1 MSFISSASGFT
12 LGEGTFNN
20 VHGPLVNIFQPEGQP
35 VGDIGALLQSLLGDK
50 WRRREE
56 STVVEEPARGR
67 EDTEEDDGLEVVRY
81 KDLRLTHQI
90 GCGPGY
96 HLHAGNIKLRAVI
109 VKVFNAGTNARK
121 HWQAAVSLSRGLL
134 HPNVLRIEGISAP
147 TSVHRFIAYEDAQG
161 KTAEGPL
168 AAALKED
175 LDKSIMLGFKMI
187 SDLSS
192 GMYYLSTLGVTLPRG
207 PERFDVF
214 LDINDRFLLNVNPP
228 TDANTTQREQ
238 EDETNVWT
246 LFNGLCQKVLRSANR
261 VLHDEDIERKPTV
274 FDSSHSPAILEPSPV
289 ASQDQATLQNEEA
302 IPNNR
307 QNAAAVPPRR
317 EFVWR
322 MMDLPQSL
330 ATIAAQITRD
340 LDLRCMSINRLVS
353 SNGGSIHRCPG
364 YIREEV
370 TLAIRTA
377 DSAVVSHDAPTIQE
391 VCSICHEV
399 VNSGE
404 VFRCVCRQEE
414 PGSRPTVK
422 CRSCK
427 KWSHRDCG
435 PTPNESICY
444 FCTMQ
449 NQQYH
454 LSEHH
459 TTGSSIAPSTAEEDG
474 DFTFNIEDSPPHREN
489 EVVDWDD
496 AASITAIRS
505 QSFGQETSSFYRVQL
520 RPQAQSDS
528 VSFPGMSHLPHNPFD
543 ASGSALKD
551 DDCDEPLPPTRPS
564 YGQLRLQE
572 PMPSPVPFSPEFLS
586 PHWPRNLRVDTTPEL
601 LESGWQPSQYFP
613 ASPPSPSPHSPA
625 SLAGSETSSAAPV
638 SPGTPSYLQLPNPM
652 IVSPSRQRSTHRGG
666 SPRRFLS
673 IDPSVNGIDRNLD
686 AQSIE
691 ETPQPDVPYP
701 THIHDESYMGR
712 LIPQDF
718 GSLDGQAGYEGPSVT
733 PQGPQTDLEEAW
745 RVSAQVSSSLSPI
758 PRPAA
763 APTEL
768 EANDIHNA
776 GTEHAPSVT
785 VISGGIRKVQPRRK
799 ERSPYPPQHRKADGQ
814 GQADD
819 ASGLWDGQMS
829 PEGPMSSQP
838 IRAQVGTDA
847 KVRASTARRKD
858 PFKIGAF
865 ICNVCGHD
873 FTAKHNL
880 TNHMNSHLVIKNF
893 ECGCGEQFG
902 TAHVLK
908 RHKAKCSSQDGSSK
922 GS

>member
-1 MSFISSASGFT
+1 MSFISNASGIT
-12 LGEGTFNN
+12 LREGTFNN
-20 VHGPLVNIFQPEGQP
+20 IQGDFVNIFQAGNLASA
-35 VGDIGALLQSLLGDK
+35 DIGSEFSRGCQTKDTDSCVRLDTPGLLQSLLEDK
-50 WRRREE
+50 RRRRED
-56 STVVEEPARGR
+56 SAEPVRRR
-67 EDTEEDDGLEVVRY
+67 EDAEEDGLEVVRY
-81 KDLRLTHQI
+81 KDVNLTQEM

-96 HLHAGNIKLRAVI
+96 LLHAGRYKDRAVI
-109 VKVFNAGTNARK
+109 VKVFNAGRNARE
-121 HWQAAVSLSRGLL
+121 HLEATVVVSRGLW
-134 HPNVLRIEGISAP
+134 HPNVLRIEGTSAA
-147 TSVHRFIAYEDAQG
+147 TSIHHLIVYEDARR

-168 AAALKED
+168 AAALRDD
-175 LDKSIMLGFKMI
+175 LDKSIVLGFKMI
-187 SDLSS
+187 SSLSL
-192 GMYYLSTLGVTLPRG
+192 GINYLNTQDIALPLG
-207 PERFDVF
+207 PENFDVF
-214 LDINDRFLLNVNPP
+214 LDINDRFLLSVNPP
-228 TDANTTQREQ
+228 TDTNTAHPE
-238 EDETNVWT
+238 EDDTRSVWT

-274 FDSSHSPAILEPSPV
+274 FDSSRSPAILQPSPV

-340 LDLRCMSINRLVS
+340 LDLRCMSIHRLVS
-353 SNGGSIHRCPG
+353 SDGGSIHRCLG

-474 DFTFNIEDSPPHREN
+474 DFTFSIEDSPPHREN
-489 EVVDWDD
+489 EVD
-496 AASITAIRS
+496 AASITAIQS
-505 QSFGQETSSFYRVQL
+505 QS
-520 RPQAQSDS
+520 
-528 VSFPGMSHLPHNPFD
+528 
-543 ASGSALKD
+543 
-551 DDCDEPLPPTRPS
+551 
-564 YGQLRLQE
+564 
-572 PMPSPVPFSPEFLS
+572 
-586 PHWPRNLRVDTTPEL
+586 
-601 LESGWQPSQYFP
+601 
-613 ASPPSPSPHSPA
+613 
-625 SLAGSETSSAAPV
+625 
-638 SPGTPSYLQLPNPM
+638 
-652 IVSPSRQRSTHRGG
+652 VSPSRQRSTYRGG
-666 SPRRFLS
+666 SPSPYRYRSPHPSPYDLSDGLESYRGRSKTRVERYGMQRRFPS
-673 IDPSVNGIDRNLD
+673 IDPSVNGIDKNLE
-686 AQSIE
+686 ALSIE
-691 ETPQPDVPYP
+691 EAPQPEVPYP
-701 THIHDESYMGR
+701 RYIHGESYMGR

-718 GSLDGQAGYEGPSVT
+718 ASLDGQAGYEGPSVT

-763 APTEL
+763 APAEL

-785 VISGGIRKVQPRRK
+785 ATSGGIRKARPRRK
-799 ERSPYPPQHRKADGQ
+799 ERSPYPPQHRKVDGQ

-819 ASGLWDGQMS
+819 ASGIWDGQMS
-829 PEGPMSSQP
+829 LEGPATSQP
-838 IRAQVGTDA
+838 IRAQVVTDA
-847 KVRASTARRKD
+847 TVRASTSRRKD
-858 PFKIGAF
+858 PSKIGDF
-865 ICNVCGHD
+865 ICGVCGYD

-880 TNHMNSHLVIKNF
+880 TNHMNSHLDIKNF
-893 ECGCGEQFG
+893 KCGCGQRFG

-908 RHKAKCSSQDGSSK
+908 RHRSKCSS
-922 GS
+922 